1 MMRLAALLLLL
12 VSSAFSSSPL
22 IMKHADSLNVARTR
36 GILHLQGRVLFVH
49 DSIEFRTQH
58 ATWNKDAE
66 MVTCNGGFLFTHPSG
81 FIHAHEGIYQ
91 KKNSMATARGDVNA
105 GDSAH
110 TYAFKGEYL
119 IYDREQEILTMP
131 DRPRLFQFETRKDS
145 TIDTVKIE
153 ARRIIFNKKESF
165 AEAYKNV
172 KLTQKDMIVTCDT
185 GYFDRKNNWLSL
197 TGHPTCDM
205 LNYHLTGDS
214 IFMVLD
220 STGKQLKSAL
230 VIRNAHGV
238 QKEED
243 KQGTPGHVT
252 EAFGDTLFA
261 EFDDGKI
268 ERLYVNLNARGFFY
282 ENDLKEYRNLMDGDR
297 LDLYFKKGKMDRAV
311 VAGRA
316 QSTYFFVKK
325 DRTVAGKNEATGDTI
340 HLLFD
345 AQKNAVKSL
354 RLLGGGTMASGR
366 YVDMEKLARQKKAAE
381 LDSIS
386 KLAKDRIAKAAAK
399 NDSTGKAVV
408 PDAAE
413 KVVTPAAAEKVVAPA
428 PKGKGAPAPAP
439 KRTAPMENSTTRKDP
454 ASKAAPEP
462 KNATEPK
469 SSPAPAPK
477 KQPASTEGKS

>member
-1 MMRLAALLLLL
+1 MMRLAVLLLLL
-12 VSSAFSSSPL
+12 ASTAFSSSPL
-22 IMKHADSLNVARTR
+22 IMKHADNLNVARTR
-36 GILHLQGRVLFVH
+36 GILNLQGSVFFVH
-49 DSIEFRTQH
+49 DSIEFRTEY

-81 FIHAHEGIYQ
+81 YIQAQEGIYQ

-131 DRPRLFQFETRKDS
+131 DRPKLFQFETHKDS
-145 TIDTVKIE
+145 SVDTVTIE

-205 LNYHLTGDS
+205 KNYHLTGDS

-220 STGKQLKSAL
+220 SSGKQLQSAL

-238 QKEED
+238 QEEED
-243 KQGTPGHVT
+243 KRGTPGHVT
-252 EAFGDTLFA
+252 EAFGDTLYA
-261 EFDDGKI
+261 EFNDGKI

-297 LDLYFKKGKMDRAV
+297 LDLFFKKGKMDRAV
-311 VAGRA
+311 VSGKA

-354 RLLGGGTMASGR
+354 RLLGGGSMASGR
-366 YVDMEKLARQKKAAE
+366 YVDMEKAARQKKAAE

-386 KLAKDRIAKAAAK
+386 KVAKDRIAKASAK
-399 NDSTGKAVV
+399 NDSTA
-408 PDAAE
+408 
-413 KVVTPAAAEKVVAPA
+413 KVVAPA
-428 PKGKGAPAPAP
+428 PTGKKDAPAPAP
-439 KRTAPMENSTTRKDP
+439 KSKNGPAPAPKQPT
-454 ASKAAPEP
+454 SK
-462 KNATEPK
+462 NGAT
-469 SSPAPAPK
+469 PAPAPK
-477 KQPASTEGKS
+477 KQPASTEGKP

>member
-1 MMRLAALLLLL
+1 MMRLAVLLLLL
-12 VSSAFSSSPL
+12 ASTAFSSSPL
-22 IMKHADSLNVARTR
+22 IMKHADNLNVARTR
-36 GILHLQGRVLFVH
+36 GILNLQGSVFFVH
-49 DSIEFRTQH
+49 DSIEFRTEY

-81 FIHAHEGIYQ
+81 YIQAQEGIYQ

-131 DRPRLFQFETRKDS
+131 DRPKLFQFEMHKDS
-145 TIDTVKIE
+145 TVDTVTIE

-165 AEAYKNV
+165 AEAYKDV

-205 LNYHLTGDS
+205 KNYHLTGDS

-220 STGKQLKSAL
+220 STGKQLQSAL

-238 QKEED
+238 QQEED
-243 KQGTPGHVT
+243 KRGTPGHVT
-252 EAFGDTLFA
+252 EAFGDTLYA
-261 EFDDGKI
+261 EFNDGKI

-297 LDLYFKKGKMDRAV
+297 LDLFFKKGKMDRAV
-311 VAGRA
+311 VSGKA

-366 YVDMEKLARQKKAAE
+366 YVDMEKTARQKKAAE

-386 KLAKDRIAKAAAK
+386 KIANDRIAKAAAK
-399 NDSTGKAVV
+399 NDSTA
-408 PDAAE
+408 
-413 KVVTPAAAEKVVAPA
+413 KVVAPA
-428 PKGKGAPAPAP
+428 PTGKTDASKGKAVTPTGKTVAPAPKSKNGPAPAP
-439 KRTAPMENSTTRKDP
+439 KQPTSKNGTT
-454 ASKAAPEP
+454 
-462 KNATEPK
+462 
-469 SSPAPAPK
+469 PAPAPK
-477 KQPASTEGKS
+477 KQPASTEGKP